1 MAGARTV
8 LVASGDRLFAGA
20 ARAFLDERAGWR
32 VVGVVHDGLQALAAV
47 NREPPQALLMLHDLP
62 RLGPA
67 AVARQIR
74 HRWPGVN
81 VVIVGDIEAE
91 DAIVVNPNAGG
102 RRVLDALA
110 APAPPARPV
119 EEAEVRPSSVDLLG
133 SLTPRERL
141 ILGLLG
147 EGLVTGDIARRLGVS
162 LHTVRTHMQ
171 NLYAK
176 LGCHSRLDVVRF
188 AAEHGL
194 VSAGAKDHAG

>member
-1 MAGARTV
+1 MPAPRTV

-47 NREPPQALLMLHDLP
+47 NQDPPEALLVIHDLP

-74 HRWPGVN
+74 QRWPSVN
-81 VVIVGDIEAE
+81 VVIVGDIDAE
-91 DAIVVNPNAGG
+91 DAVVVSATAGS

-110 APAPPARPV
+110 APPPPARPI
-119 EEAEVRPSSVDLLG
+119 EEAEARPSNVDLLG
-133 SLTPRERL
+133 RLTPRERL

-147 EGLVTGDIARRLGVS
+147 EGMVTGAIARRLGVS

-188 AAEHGL
+188 AADNGL

>member
-1 MAGARTV
+1 MAVTRTV
-8 LVASGDRLFAGA
+8 LVASGDRLYAGA
-20 ARAFLDERAGWR
+20 AGAFLDHRSEWR
-32 VVGVVHDGLQALAAV
+32 VVGVVHDGLQALGAV
-47 NREPPQALLMLHDLP
+47 NRDPPNALLVIHDLP

-74 HRWPGVN
+74 HRWPDVK
-81 VVIVGDIEAE
+81 VVIVGAVEAE
-91 DAIVVNPNAGG
+91 DAIVVNANMGSHA
-102 RRVLDALA
+102 VLDALA
-110 APAPPARPV
+110 APPPPARPLD
-119 EEAEVRPSSVDLLG
+119 EAEVRPSSVDLLE
-133 SLTPRERL
+133 SLTPRERM

-147 EGLVTGDIARRLGVS
+147 EGLVTAEISRRLGVS

-194 VSAGAKDHAG
+194 VGAGARSHPG